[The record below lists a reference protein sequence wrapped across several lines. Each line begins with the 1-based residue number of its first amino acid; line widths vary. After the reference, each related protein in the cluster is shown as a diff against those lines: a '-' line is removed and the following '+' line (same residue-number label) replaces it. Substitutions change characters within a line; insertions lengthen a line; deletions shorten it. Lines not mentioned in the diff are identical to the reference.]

1 MFGDNTGTFSRR
13 SALKTTAAVFGT
25 AAMGGTV
32 TGRPSS
38 VDHNS
43 TDDSDDSNDSDDS
56 DSNEGGRQDDV
67 RLTAHRGYAGLFP
80 ENTVAAAV
88 GASRLDV
95 DRIEIDL
102 EATEDGEIVV
112 FHDAELDE
120 LTDESGVV
128 GETDSETVLQA
139 EVLGSGETIPTLAEV
154 LNVTDPAVTVNLEF
168 KDSGPLTWTEFT
180 ERTLEIAR
188 QYPGEFY
195 ASSFDPDALRAVRDV
210 DDSVDVAPIFYQNR
224 AENVELARELEAEA
238 MNPYHGLLDEEFVAT
253 AHEEGRDLNVWTID
267 SWQVATEP
275 IDIGVDGLIA
285 DYPMVFQ
292 TGQYPGMD

>member
-1 MFGDNTGTFSRR
+1 MLGDNTGGFSRR

-32 TGRPSS
+32 AGRSDS
-38 VDHNS
+38 IDHNS
-43 TDDSDDSNDSDDS
+43 NDDSDDSDENTDD
-56 DSNEGGRQDDV
+56 NEGRQDDV
-67 RLTAHRGYAGLFP
+67 HVTAHRGYAGLFP

-88 GASRLDV
+88 GASRLGA

-112 FHDAELDE
+112 FHDAKLDD
-120 LTDESGVV
+120 LTDESGAV
-128 GETDSETVLQA
+128 GETASETVLQA

-210 DDSVDVAPIFYQNR
+210 DDSVDVAPIFYENR
-224 AENVELARELEAEA
+224 EENVEIARELDAEA

-253 AHEEGRDLNVWTID
+253 AHEEGRELNVWTID
-267 SWQVATEP
+267 SWQVATGP
-275 IDIGVDGLIA
+275 IDVGADGLIA

-292 TGQYPGMD
+292 TGQYPGMED